1 MKISELSKKTG
12 VSVRSIR
19 HYEKKN
25 IIQARRLENGYREFD
40 ESVIERIRN
49 IQLYLGLGLT
59 TEQIEEI
66 LSCENSAPSDYEFCE
81 EMLEKY
87 QEKLN
92 KINDQINSL
101 EVVKQRLEEQIHNMT
116 SKRLVKN
123 G

>member
-1 MKISELSKKTG
+1 MKISELSQRTG
-12 VSVRSIR
+12 ASVRSIR

-40 ESVIERIRN
+40 ESVIERIGN

-66 LSCENSAPSDYEFCE
+66 LSGENSAPSDYEFCE
-81 EMLEKY
+81 EMLGKY

-92 KINDQINSL
+92 KINDQISSL

-116 SKRLVKN
+116 NKRLVKN